1 MKYLKKEKKK
11 KRKNEINKRFIYNN
25 TKIFL
30 IKNKNISESSSNFNN
45 FSINDN
51 FVKMVSNLWFK
62 KDYIVKCLEKN
73 ELNQALLLIIC
84 FQFMRI
90 LNVKIYIYFFIY
102 F

>member
-1 MKYLKKEKKK
+1 
-11 KRKNEINKRFIYNN
+11 
-25 TKIFL
+25 
-30 IKNKNISESSSNFNN
+30 
-45 FSINDN
+45 
-51 FVKMVSNLWFK
+51 MVSNLGFK

-73 ELNQALLLIIC
+73 ELNQATALIIC

>member
-1 MKYLKKEKKK
+1 MIIVRE
-11 KRKNEINKRFIYNN
+11 
-25 TKIFL
+25 L
-30 IKNKNISESSSNFNN
+30 IGEKNKNISESSSNFNN

-51 FVKMVSNLWFK
+51 FVKMVSNLGFK

-73 ELNQALLLIIC
+73 ELNQATALIIC

>member
-1 MKYLKKEKKK
+1 MIIVRELVGE
-11 KRKNEINKRFIYNN
+11 
-25 TKIFL
+25 
-30 IKNKNISESSSNFNN
+30 KNKNISESSSNFNN

-51 FVKMVSNLWFK
+51 FVKMVSNLGFK

-73 ELNQALLLIIC
+73 ELNQATALIIC